1 MKIRKLQWNI
11 ITNVGGGYYAD
22 IKPFGTGY
30 AIWFQDGK
38 TITGDP
44 SNNYISHASKEDA
57 MEWCQQDFENRIKAL
72 IEL

>member
-1 MKIRKLQWNI
+1 MKIKKLEWNI

-44 SNNYISHASKEDA
+44 SNNHISHASKEDA
-57 MEWCQQDFENRIKAL
+57 MGWCQQDFENRVKLL
-72 IEL
+72 IE